1 MQSALIAIAAAGLA
15 GWLFGAVWYMTLGKP
30 WQRAHGMNVDDCKDK
45 KMPLTPMVVALLGA
59 IVMAA
64 VLYQVMAGLGVMTV
78 GQAAITGLILGLG
91 FLFTATLV
99 NNQFQGKGRI
109 ATLIDGGHWTLVLV
123 IEAVVIILLA

>member
-1 MQSALIAIAAAGLA
+1 
-15 GWLFGAVWYMTLGKP
+15 
-30 WQRAHGMNVDDCKDK
+30 MNVDGCKDK

-64 VLYQVMAGLGVMTV
+64 VLYQVMAGLGVMTL

-109 ATLIDGGHWTLVLV
+109 ATLIDGGRWCW
-123 IEAVVIILLA
+123 